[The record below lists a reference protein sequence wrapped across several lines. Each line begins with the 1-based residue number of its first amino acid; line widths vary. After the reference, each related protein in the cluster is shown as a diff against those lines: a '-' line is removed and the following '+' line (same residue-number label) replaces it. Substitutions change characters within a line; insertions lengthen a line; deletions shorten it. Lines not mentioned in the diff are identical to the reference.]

1 MATQFSNDEMNLM
14 CIYNP
19 DNGTRSALIAEL
31 KHMLPF
37 LDKDEAELRA
47 LTEGTVA
54 KLQRITDKEFAAVQ
68 MYPDF
73 DREA

>member
-1 MATQFSNDEMNLM
+1 MNTFTNDEMNLM

-37 LDKDEAELRA
+37 LDKDETDLRA

-54 KLQRITDKEFAAVQ
+54 KLQRITDKEFEAVQ

>member
-14 CIYNP
+14 CIYKP

-54 KLQRITDKEFAAVQ
+54 KLQRITYKEFAG
-68 MYPDF
+68 MELYPDY
-73 DREA
+73 DK

>member
-19 DNGTRSALIAEL
+19 GNGTRSALIAEL

-37 LDKDEAELRA
+37 LDKEEAELRA
-47 LTEGTVA
+47 LTEGTIQ
-54 KLQRITDKEFAAVQ
+54 KLNGMSDADFTALELI
-68 MYPDF
+68 PDY
-73 DREA
+73 EES

>member
-1 MATQFSNDEMNLM
+1 MAMQFTNDEMNLM
-14 CIYNP
+14 CIYSA
-19 DNGTRSALIAEL
+19 DSGTHKGLIQALTD
-31 KHMLPF
+31 MLPF

-47 LTEGTVA
+47 LTEGTIT
-54 KLQRITDKEFAAVQ
+54 KLQRITDKEFATVQ